1 MTLTEN
7 TRLTK
12 ETIQRLRAMV
22 FHGGHIKKSS
32 ITAKVLVLLYPDK
45 NYDIQEIED
54 SLRLKK
60 IGRKGTIF
68 NLLDR
73 KLISSNVIGG
83 SKSYFLT
90 QKGRWFAIC
99 QTLNLSFLGLCA
111 LADAYGMQGR
121 LEKGNLVGFYVY
133 PRFAEIFEGIYSQE
147 NLRFA
152 FEQLKTKKMAARY
165 SKKSLRIIPRIF
177 SDLKRHYHDDL
188 EELQKWITQI
198 PSRREHILAQDQ
210 KLRHDINKS
219 KRILSKFSQ
228 V

>member
-1 MTLTEN
+1 
-7 TRLTK
+7 
-12 ETIQRLRAMV
+12 MV
-22 FHGGHIKKSS
+22 FHKEHIKKSS
-32 ITAKVLVLLYPDK
+32 ITAKVIVLLYPGK
-45 NYDIQEIED
+45 NYDISEIED

-73 KLISSNVIGG
+73 KLISSKGNGG

-99 QTLNLSFLGLCA
+99 QTLNLSFLGLCV

-152 FEQLKTKKMAARY
+152 FEQIKTKKLAARY

-210 KLRHDINKS
+210 KLRQDINKS
-219 KRILSKFSQ
+219 KRILSKFS
-228 V
+228 

>member
-22 FHGGHIKKSS
+22 FHKEHIKKSS

-45 NYDIQEIED
+45 NYDIQKIEE
-54 SLRLKK
+54 SLRLKE
-60 IGRKGTIF
+60 IGQKGTIF

-73 KLISSNVIGG
+73 KLILSKGNDDA
-83 SKSYFLT
+83 KSYFLT

-99 QTLNLSFLGLCA
+99 HTLNLSFLGLCA
-111 LADAYGMQGR
+111 IADAYGMQGR

-152 FEQLKTKKMAARY
+152 FEQLKTKKLAARY
-165 SKKSLRIIPRIF
+165 SKKSLRIIPPVF
-177 SDLKRHYHDDL
+177 SDLKYHYHDDL
-188 EELQKWITQI
+188 EELQKWIAQI
-198 PSRREHILAQDQ
+198 PSRREYILEQDQ
-210 KLRHDINKS
+210 KLRQDIGKS
-219 KRILSKFSQ
+219 KSILSKFS
-228 V
+228 

>member
-1 MTLTEN
+1 LTLTEN

-22 FHGGHIKKSS
+22 FHKEHIKKSS

-45 NYDIQEIED
+45 NYDIQKIEE
-54 SLRLKK
+54 SLRLKE
-60 IGRKGTIF
+60 IGQKGTIF

-73 KLISSNVIGG
+73 KLISSKGNDDA
-83 SKSYFLT
+83 KSYFLT

-99 QTLNLSFLGLCA
+99 HTLNLSFLGLCA

-152 FEQLKTKKMAARY
+152 FEQLKTKKLAARY
-165 SKKSLRIIPRIF
+165 SKKSLRIIPPVF
-177 SDLKRHYHDDL
+177 SDLKYHYHDDL
-188 EELQKWITQI
+188 EELQKWIAQI
-198 PSRREHILAQDQ
+198 PSRREYILEQDQ
-210 KLRHDINKS
+210 KLRQDIGKS
-219 KRILSKFSQ
+219 KSILSKFS
-228 V
+228 